1 MWWRTISTRRRC
13 IINSIN
19 YGEGKYKIYLKSIQI
34 GNDLLVIIT
43 GGDEHIGG
51 VSLSEANLLSSIK
64 KTNHKDYVVSKMLAP
79 IIYKKLNKDTL
90 VVCGIHLDNAT
101 KTDIDILLKNAR
113 ICVNNFIK
121 SEYDQ

>member
-1 MWWRTISTRRRC
+1 VWRRNISIRRRC
-13 IINSIN
+13 IINNIN

-51 VSLSEANLLSSIK
+51 VSLIEANLLSSIK
-64 KTNHKDYVVSKMLAP
+64 KTNHKDDVVSNIVAP
-79 IIYKKLNKDTL
+79 IIYEKLHKDTL
-90 VVCGIHLDNAT
+90 VVCGIHLDNAS
-101 KTDIDILLKNAR
+101 KNDIEILINNAK

-121 SEYDQ
+121 RNHDK

>member
-1 MWWRTISTRRRC
+1 MWWRTTSTRRRC